1 LRQFTHDTTVV
12 NFTEEQGND
21 YRCD

>member
-1 LRQFTHDTTVV
+1 MRQFTHDTTVV